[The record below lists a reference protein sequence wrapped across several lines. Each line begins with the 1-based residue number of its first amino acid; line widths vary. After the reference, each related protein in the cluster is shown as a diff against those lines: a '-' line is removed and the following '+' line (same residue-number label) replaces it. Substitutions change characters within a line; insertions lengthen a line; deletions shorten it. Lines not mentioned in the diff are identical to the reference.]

1 MRERV
6 SFIHSIGTKIR
17 VLVIG
22 AALLVGLLM
31 VWNYSPKMK
40 KQIIT
45 TSDNYLNDI
54 AVAYGRWIGENIKN
68 VGTESALAADYL
80 SEFLA
85 GVGIEGLDSSYIYVV
100 DAEGIMLYHPTADKI
115 GQPVENVVVKG
126 IVADIAAG
134 KKVENGVVTYEYK
147 GVMKHAATYV
157 NETQD
162 FVLIVTADED
172 EAIKSLS
179 NINRVGWLG
188 MVFAVVV
195 CGILSFIVVA
205 LITKPILKLSD
216 TVLTLSEMDFSENE
230 DARRLA
236 QGRDEIGMMAQA
248 LGILREKLVTVVE
261 TIRESSE
268 MLSEAAEQLKEDA
281 AATSTT
287 MNQVD
292 TAVGDIAGGA
302 SSQAAE
308 TQRAS
313 ENVLMIGDMVEN
325 TSGEVTQVME
335 YSNRMQTANENA
347 RKILQD
353 LGEINERA
361 EQYIDII
368 AEQTNETNTSAMK
381 IGEATKIIAEIAD
394 QTNLLSLNAS
404 IEAARAGEQG
414 KGFAVVATEI
424 QKLAEQSTSSA
435 KQIED
440 ILQMLLSDSKKAV
453 DTMHQVKG
461 IIHEQSEYMQRTDE
475 AFDHMHD
482 GVQRSI
488 QGMEQ
493 IAQRTQNLDDAR
505 VNVVDVVNN
514 LTAIAEKNA
523 AATQQTSASLVEV
536 TNTVANIVDKVEALR
551 DIAAELN
558 EKMQGFQL

>member
-195 CGILSFIVVA
+195 CGILSLYCSRFDYKTDIKA
-205 LITKPILKLSD
+205 FRYGSYP
-216 TVLTLSEMDFSENE
+216 
-230 DARRLA
+230 
-236 QGRDEIGMMAQA
+236 
-248 LGILREKLVTVVE
+248 
-261 TIRESSE
+261 
-268 MLSEAAEQLKEDA
+268 
-281 AATSTT
+281 
-287 MNQVD
+287 
-292 TAVGDIAGGA
+292 VGDGFF
-302 SSQAAE
+302 
-308 TQRAS
+308 
-313 ENVLMIGDMVEN
+313 
-325 TSGEVTQVME
+325 
-335 YSNRMQTANENA
+335 
-347 RKILQD
+347 
-353 LGEINERA
+353 
-361 EQYIDII
+361 
-368 AEQTNETNTSAMK
+368 
-381 IGEATKIIAEIAD
+381 
-394 QTNLLSLNAS
+394 
-404 IEAARAGEQG
+404 G
-414 KGFAVVATEI
+414 K
-424 QKLAEQSTSSA
+424 
-435 KQIED
+435 
-440 ILQMLLSDSKKAV
+440 
-453 DTMHQVKG
+453 
-461 IIHEQSEYMQRTDE
+461 
-475 AFDHMHD
+475 
-482 GVQRSI
+482 
-488 QGMEQ
+488 
-493 IAQRTQNLDDAR
+493 
-505 VNVVDVVNN
+505 
-514 LTAIAEKNA
+514 
-523 AATQQTSASLVEV
+523 
-536 TNTVANIVDKVEALR
+536 
-551 DIAAELN
+551 
-558 EKMQGFQL
+558 